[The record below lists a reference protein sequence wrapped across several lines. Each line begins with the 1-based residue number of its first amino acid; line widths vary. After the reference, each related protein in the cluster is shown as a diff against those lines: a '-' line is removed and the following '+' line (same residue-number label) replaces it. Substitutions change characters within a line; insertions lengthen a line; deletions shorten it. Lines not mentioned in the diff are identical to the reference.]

1 MYKLITAPKSE
12 PVSTS
17 ELKSQLRITGTDQD
31 TMLDLLISAAR
42 QHVEDYLRM
51 QLSTA
56 TWTLYLDEFPAVGEC
71 IYIQKSPVTSVTSV
85 KYLES
90 VNGTET
96 TLVANTDYVV
106 DIISKPCRIYEAYG
120 KTWPTPRDIRNSVY
134 IQFVAGLSSDYKI
147 YSEQYKIIKQAILMV
162 AATLYENPTDEV
174 TGTQVNQILN
184 SSNSLLRPLRLLKY

>member
-1 MYKLITAPKSE
+1 MYKLITAPTSE
-12 PVSTS
+12 PVSST

-51 QLSTA
+51 QLNTA
-56 TWTLYLDEFPAVGEC
+56 TWILYLDEFPKSGEC

-134 IQFVAGLSSDYKI
+134 IQFVAGYSSDYKI

-162 AATLYENPTDEV
+162 AATMYENPIDE
-174 TGTQVNQILN
+174 TSGTITQQFDLN
-184 SSNSLLRPLRLLKY
+184 SLHFLRPLRLLKY